1 MLLSNKVRTAET
13 AATTA
18 SFTRKFVRVG
28 SVFAMLVIALCLL
41 NACDKDEDTP
51 DSLAGTTWALIERG
65 EVIVTLEFKSGG
77 KGVLTEVDDNK
88 VENFTYSYEK
98 PNVYITMDGD
108 TVTFVISG
116 NKMTE
121 EGDDHVFIKQ

>member
-1 MLLSNKVRTAET
+1 
-13 AATTA
+13 
-18 SFTRKFVRVG
+18 
-28 SVFAMLVIALCLL
+28 MLVIALCLL

-51 DSLAGTTWALIERG
+51 DSLAGTTWALFEHG

-77 KGVLTEVDDNK
+77 KGVLTDLDDNK
-88 VENFTYSYEK
+88 VENFTYTYEK
-98 PNVYITMDGD
+98 PNVYITIDGD
-108 TVTFVISG
+108 TITFVISG